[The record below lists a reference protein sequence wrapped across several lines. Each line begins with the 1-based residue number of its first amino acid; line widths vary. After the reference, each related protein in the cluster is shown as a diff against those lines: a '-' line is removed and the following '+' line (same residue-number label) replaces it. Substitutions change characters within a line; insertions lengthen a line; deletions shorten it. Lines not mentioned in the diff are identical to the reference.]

1 VLASLLSESMRGP
14 HVNTDDRDA
23 RIDAIAAKALMLA
36 PGDTFAVP
44 VSGDER
50 EVERALTDIERAIER
65 QYEAGCDMLSDLA
78 HPDELAMSTV
88 RTRHAS
94 HIIIERKAASS
105 E

>member
-1 VLASLLSESMRGP
+1 MSA
-14 HVNTDDRDA
+14 DDRAA

-50 EVERALTDIERAIER
+50 EVERALADIERAIER
-65 QYEAGCDMLSDLA
+65 QHHAGRDMLSDLA
-78 HPDELAMSTV
+78 RPDELVMSST
-88 RTRHAS
+88 RTRQTS
-94 HIIIERKAASS
+94 HIIIEREAASS

>member
-1 VLASLLSESMRGP
+1 MTA
-14 HVNTDDRDA
+14 DDRDA

-50 EVERALTDIERAIER
+50 EAERALTDIERAIER
-65 QYEAGCDMLSDLA
+65 QYEAGRDMLSDLA
-78 HPDELAMSTV
+78 HPDELAMSAV

-94 HIIIERKAASS
+94 HIIVEREAAPS

>member
-1 VLASLLSESMRGP
+1 MLASLLSESMRGP
-14 HVNTDDRDA
+14 HVSVDDRDA

-50 EVERALTDIERAIER
+50 EAERALADIERAIER
-65 QYEAGCDMLSDLA
+65 QYEAGREMVSDLA
-78 HPDELAMSTV
+78 HPDELAMSSI
-88 RTRHAS
+88 RTRQAS
-94 HIIIERKAASS
+94 HIIIERGGASS

>member
-1 VLASLLSESMRGP
+1 MSAY
-14 HVNTDDRDA
+14 DRDA

-50 EVERALTDIERAIER
+50 EAERALADIGRAIER
-65 QYEAGCDMLSDLA
+65 QYDAGRDMLSDLA

-88 RTRHAS
+88 RTCHAS
-94 HIIIERKAASS
+94 HIIIEREAASS

>member
-1 VLASLLSESMRGP
+1 
-14 HVNTDDRDA
+14 
-23 RIDAIAAKALMLA
+23 MLA

-50 EVERALTDIERAIER
+50 EAERALADIERAIER
-65 QYEAGCDMLSDLA
+65 QYDAGLEMLSDLA

-88 RTRHAS
+88 RTREAS
-94 HIIIERKAASS
+94 HIIIERGATSQ

>member
-1 VLASLLSESMRGP
+1 MTA
-14 HVNTDDRDA
+14 DDRDA
-23 RIDAIAAKALMLA
+23 RIDGIAAKALMLA

-65 QYEAGCDMLSDLA
+65 QYKAGREMLSDLA
-78 HPDELAMSTV
+78 HPDELAMSSI

-94 HIIIERKAASS
+94 HIIIEREAASS

>member
-1 VLASLLSESMRGP
+1 MSA
-14 HVNTDDRDA
+14 DDRDA

-50 EVERALTDIERAIER
+50 ETERAMADIERAIER
-65 QYEAGCDMLSDLA
+65 QYEAGRDMLSDLA
-78 HPDELAMSTV
+78 HPDELAMSNIQTSQ
-88 RTRHAS
+88 AG
-94 HIIIERKAASS
+94 HIIIEREGGAS